1 MRDKLIHRSTLSAS
15 LFLVLS
21 LAGSGEPDV
30 CSSWLE
36 FYHLK
41 REEFHPYGLD
51 RSIPM
56 NWTDYSLSDPD
67 AALFRQ
73 FFIHSPDSSYY
84 IDLDSYSLEL
94 ERSGDALISYGS
106 EVDRKVQLI
115 DRNGRHS
122 TTLLFCGSDSYPEA
136 AYWTDPGSVDIL
148 GFSRSN
154 TDALFPTIWKI
165 DLTKKLM
172 SEYRGQKSMGK
183 MPHSYA
189 EEVRL
194 KTVDFKR

>member
-21 LAGSGEPDV
+21 IAGSEVHDV

-41 REEFHPYGLD
+41 GEEFQPYRLD
-51 RSIPM
+51 RSITM
-56 NWTDYSLSDPD
+56 KWTDHSLSDPD
-67 AALFRQ
+67 TTLFRQ
-73 FFIHSPDSSYY
+73 FFIYSPDSNYY
-84 IDLDSYSLEL
+84 IDLDSYSLSL
-94 ERSGDALISYGS
+94 ERSGNALISYGS

-115 DRNGRHS
+115 DRNGMHS
-122 TTLLFCGSDSYPEA
+122 TTLLFCGADSYPEA
-136 AYWTDPGSVDIL
+136 AYWTDPSSVDIL

-194 KTVDFKR
+194 KSVDFKK